1 MPNRQIKLLPTDR
14 LRPHLKNVRVHSKK
28 QIQVLA
34 KCIKRFGFNSPVLI
48 NTRNIILAGHARV
61 EAAKQLGL
69 REVPTIEIAGLTEAE
84 ERAFV
89 LADNKIA
96 EKAGW
101 DRASLACELNDLA
114 PLLEPA
120 GLDLQI
126 IGFEPAEI
134 DALMGDLVDPEQ
146 DPADE
151 PPEVGGTPV
160 SRPGDLWILR
170 EHRVICGDA
179 RNAAHVRKLM
189 GDTTAALVFTDPPY
203 NVRVASIGGRGK
215 TKHREFAAASGE
227 MTPAQFTKFLAD
239 ALSLAAKH
247 SEAGSIH
254 YVCIDWRHLR
264 EMLDAGEEVYTE
276 LKNLVVWAKTNAGQ
290 GTFYRSQHELI
301 FVFKNGDATHLNN
314 FELGQHGRRRSNV
327 WTYAGVN
334 TFRAGRHDDLAV
346 HPTVKPIGLVT
357 DAMRDCSRRGDI
369 VLDPFL
375 GSGTTILAAERVGRR
390 GYGLEIDPL
399 YVDATVRR
407 WQNFTKRDA
416 VLEGTA
422 ETFDEVEISRNQS
435 KSAGINSQSARSRRK
450 AMATRKSA
458 KG

>member
-1 MPNRQIKLLPTDR
+1 M
-14 LRPHLKNVRVHSKK
+14 
-28 QIQVLA
+28 
-34 KCIKRFGFNSPVLI
+34 
-48 NTRNIILAGHARV
+48 
-61 EAAKQLGL
+61 
-69 REVPTIEIAGLTEAE
+69 
-84 ERAFV
+84 
-89 LADNKIA
+89 
-96 EKAGW
+96 
-101 DRASLACELNDLA
+101 NDLA

-120 GLDLQI
+120 GLDLEI

-151 PPEVGGTPV
+151 LPEVGGIPV

-170 EHRVICGDA
+170 EHRVLCGDA
-179 RNAAHVRKLM
+179 RNAADVRKLM
-189 GDTTAALVFTDPPY
+189 GDTAAVLVFTDPPY
-203 NVRVASIGGRGK
+203 NVRVASIGGSGK
-215 TKHREFAAASGE
+215 IKHREFAAASGE
-227 MTPAQFTKFLAD
+227 MTPAQFTKFLVE
-239 ALSLAAKH
+239 ALSLAATY
-247 SEAGSIH
+247 SEVGSVH

-301 FVFKNGDATHLNN
+301 FVFKNGDAPHCNN
-314 FELGQHGRRRSNV
+314 FELGQYGRRRSNV

-334 TFRAGRHDDLAV
+334 TFRTGRHDDLAV
-346 HPTVKPIGLVT
+346 HPTVKPIALVT

-390 GYGLEIDPL
+390 GFGIEIDPL
-399 YVDATVRR
+399 YVDAAVRR

-416 VLEGTA
+416 VLKGTD
-422 ETFDEVEISRNQS
+422 ETFDEMEISRNRSKLAGMDS
-435 KSAGINSQSARSRRK
+435 KSAPSRQM
-450 AMATRKSA
+450 AMAPASDRRGPRPKKA
-458 KG
+458 GARRCPHCAE